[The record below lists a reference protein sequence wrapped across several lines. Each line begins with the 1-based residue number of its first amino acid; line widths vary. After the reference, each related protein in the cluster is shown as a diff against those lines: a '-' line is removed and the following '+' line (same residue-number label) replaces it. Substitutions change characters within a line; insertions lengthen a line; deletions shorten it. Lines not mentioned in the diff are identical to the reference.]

1 MRVPRL
7 FAVHGLGHAGAMRV
21 AVLALLAC
29 LVASPASAAS
39 IEPRNLV
46 FTAAAV
52 PAGFRVD
59 PKETGVRKNERDIR
73 EFPSAREY
81 FARWQRVVGYQA
93 AYRRGSAKIESR
105 SDVFRTARG
114 ARAMLARIDLDAR
127 KAGLRGQRRE
137 RLSIGTGGFVHSV
150 RSAYTFVIWRQ
161 GRVFAG
167 IVGEG
172 ISRRRTIGLARAQ
185 ERRIARELDR
195 AGR

>member
-1 MRVPRL
+1 MRVVL
-7 FAVHGLGHAGAMRV
+7 TL
-21 AVLALLAC
+21 LALLAC
-29 LVASPASAAS
+29 VGASPASAAS

-46 FTAAAV
+46 FAASAV
-52 PAGFRVD
+52 PGGFRVD
-59 PKETGVRKNERDIR
+59 PRETGVRTNERAIR
-73 EFPSAREY
+73 QFPSARAL
-81 FARWQRVVGYQA
+81 FTRWQRLVGYQA
-93 AYRRGSAKIESR
+93 AYRRGSARIESR

-137 RLSIGTGGFVHSV
+137 RLSIGAGGFVHSV
-150 RSAYTFVIWRQ
+150 GSVYTFVIWRQ

-172 ISRRRTIGLARAQ
+172 IPRRRAIGLARAQ
-185 ERRIARELDR
+185 ERRIAGELDR